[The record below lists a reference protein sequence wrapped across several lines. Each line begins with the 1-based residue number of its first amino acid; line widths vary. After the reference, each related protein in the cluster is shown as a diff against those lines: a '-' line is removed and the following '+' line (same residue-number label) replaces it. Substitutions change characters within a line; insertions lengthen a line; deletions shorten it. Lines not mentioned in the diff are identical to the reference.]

1 MWPIKHEHQRPSAAR
16 LALKLVWPLYDV
28 RHACE
33 FVGKISKLL
42 FNTGARASL
51 LPDNEY
57 RCGPS
62 MINLSAGTAK
72 DTFKVIRAEHLIDEL
87 REEFAG
93 MNMAEIMQDQ
103 LMKENTSVIAGT
115 RNKLGKGDKKMTR
128 PTHRHSIGRGM
139 ALIYLRI
146 AAIC

>member
-1 MWPIKHEHQRPSAAR
+1 MAECLLVNKASKGIPTPI
-16 LALKLVWPLYDV
+16 
-28 RHACE
+28 
-33 FVGKISKLL
+33 
-42 FNTGARASL
+42 
-51 LPDNEY
+51 Y

-72 DTFKVIRAEHLIDEL
+72 DTFKVRAEHLIDEL